1 MAARTIATTD
11 TLETFRTQFNALS
24 ETDFGDIATL
34 DNAISA
40 TSVIGAVNELYSS
53 IAGSLAINITDGS
66 NTQSVS
72 NAQTITF
79 AGAANQIVPTV
90 SATDTV
96 TYALRDDVTIAGEFT
111 ASGTG
116 AHTLG
121 SISFTGS
128 TIASSGATV
137 TVDDNLS
144 LSAGKTLTA
153 GTITAG
159 SLSIDE
165 TSGYPRISSTRGDDL
180 LVLDAIPVL
189 QGSSMIFEGDTADD
203 FETTLSVV
211 DPTADRIITIPDET
225 GTLVSTG
232 SSGVVTGTIIALDT
246 VAEANMANDA
256 IGQDQLKSVVTL
268 QVINSTGTVLKTMY
282 AAGA

>member
-1 MAARTIATTD
+1 MAARTISATQ
-11 TLETFRTQFNALS
+11 TLEDFRTQFNALS
-24 ETDFGDIATL
+24 SQDFGDIATL
-34 DNAISA
+34 SGAISA
-40 TSVIGAVNELYSS
+40 TSIVGAVNELQSQ

-96 TYALRDDVTIAGEFT
+96 TYALRDNVTIAGNFT
-111 ASGTG
+111 ASGSGT
-116 AHTLG
+116 HTLG
-121 SISFTGS
+121 SITFASS

-153 GTITAG
+153 DNISSSQTFVDFGAKDIV
-159 SLSIDE
+159 
-165 TSGYPRISSTRGDDL
+165 TSGFFYTSAGPTEAGI
-180 LVLDAIPVL
+180 VFE
-189 QGSSMIFEGDTADD
+189 GSSQDD
-203 FETTLSVV
+203 FETLIKAVE
-211 DPTADRIITIPDET
+211 PTADRTITIPNET
-225 GTLVSTG
+225 GTIVTTG
-232 SSGVVTGTIIALDT
+232 GSAVVTGTMIAADT

-268 QVINSTGTVLKTMY
+268 QILNSGGTVVKTLFG
-282 AAGA
+282 AGA

>member
-1 MAARTIATTD
+1 MAARTIAVTD
-11 TLETFRTQFNALS
+11 TLEDFRTQFNALS
-24 ETDFGDIATL
+24 STDFGDIATL
-34 DNAISA
+34 SGSISA
-40 TSVIGAVNELYSS
+40 TSIVGAVNELQSQ

-96 TYALRDDVTIAGEFT
+96 TYALRDNVTIAGNFT
-111 ASGTG
+111 ASGSGT
-116 AHTLG
+116 HTLG
-121 SISFTGS
+121 SITFASS

-153 GTITAG
+153 DNISSSQTFVDFGAKDIV
-159 SLSIDE
+159 
-165 TSGYPRISSTRGDDL
+165 TSGFFYTSAGPTEAGI
-180 LVLDAIPVL
+180 VFE
-189 QGSSMIFEGDTADD
+189 GSSQDD
-203 FETTLSVV
+203 FETLIKAVE
-211 DPTADRIITIPDET
+211 PTADRTITIPNET
-225 GTLVSTG
+225 GTIVTTG
-232 SSGVVTGTIIALDT
+232 SSAVVTGTMIAADT

-268 QVINSTGTVLKTMY
+268 QILNSGGTVVKTLFG
-282 AAGA
+282 AGA